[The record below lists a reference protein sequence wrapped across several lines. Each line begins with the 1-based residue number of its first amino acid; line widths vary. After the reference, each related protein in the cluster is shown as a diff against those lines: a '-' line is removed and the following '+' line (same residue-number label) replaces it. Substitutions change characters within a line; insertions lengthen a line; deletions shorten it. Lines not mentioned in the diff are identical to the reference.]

1 MLNGFSKRR
10 NRYILIRQ
18 RGVFAMNRQKLAAE
32 SKKIVGYEEKYAKQN
47 NSVTVE
53 QHVDKWQGFL
63 KSLDMFSEDFLKDG
77 REQGDNQIRESM

>member
-1 MLNGFSKRR
+1 
-10 NRYILIRQ
+10 
-18 RGVFAMNRQKLAAE
+18 MNRQKLAAE

-77 REQGDNQIRESM
+77 RKQGDNQIRESM